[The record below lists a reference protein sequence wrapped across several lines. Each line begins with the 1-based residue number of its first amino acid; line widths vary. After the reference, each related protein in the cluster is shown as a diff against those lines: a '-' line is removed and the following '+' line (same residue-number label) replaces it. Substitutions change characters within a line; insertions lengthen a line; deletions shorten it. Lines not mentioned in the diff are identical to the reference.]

1 VALPRTA
8 QRRVFRPARRVSW
21 GTRIFAA
28 LVFFLAVGAMAAF
41 VVLVLPAQI
50 ASLTQSESRELT
62 TARRSAADVTAS
74 VTTLWADIAPGGSLS
89 LPDNRLQQD
98 LALAQSTEK
107 AAEDALAH
115 VQLAESY
122 IAQIDG
128 IPFQLHPN
136 EIVASDRPALRHLE
150 KALAGA
156 IKLSHGATLQLTIA
170 SHVNQDAQSI
180 AGPLKSSLAQH
191 DWNTASRTAATIRT
205 DLKSQ
210 ESAAS
215 DAEALL
221 DPLWTNWMDALV
233 GYTDS
238 AQQYSL
244 NSAAGQTVTAQQ
256 LLRAMAAASD
266 RAGAAQL
273 AAQAGAGAWQQK
285 TVQPLVAT
293 LRSELAAGS

>member
-1 VALPRTA
+1 VALPRTD
-8 QRRVFRPARRVSW
+8 QRIVFRPARRVSW

-50 ASLTQSESRELT
+50 GSLSQSESRELT
-62 TARRSAADVTAS
+62 AARRSSADVAAS
-74 VTTLWADIAPGGSLS
+74 VTTLWADVAQGGSLS

-107 AAEDALAH
+107 AADDALAH

-122 IAQIDG
+122 MAQIDG
-128 IPFQLHPN
+128 IPFQLHSN
-136 EIVASDRPALRHLE
+136 AIVTTDRPALRHLE

-156 IKLSHGATLQLTIA
+156 IKLSHAATLQLTIA
-170 SHVNQDAQSI
+170 RHVGQDAQSI
-180 AGPLKSSLAQH
+180 AGPLTTSLAQH
-191 DWNTASRTAATIRT
+191 DWNAASRTATT
-205 DLKSQ
+205 VQLDLKSQ

-215 DAEALL
+215 DTEALL
-221 DPLWTNWMDALV
+221 DPLWINWMDALI
-233 GYTDS
+233 GYVDT

-244 NSAAGQTVTAQQ
+244 SSASGQTVTAQQ
-256 LLRAMAAASD
+256 LARAMAAAKD

-273 AAQAGAGAWQQK
+273 AAQAGAPAWQQK